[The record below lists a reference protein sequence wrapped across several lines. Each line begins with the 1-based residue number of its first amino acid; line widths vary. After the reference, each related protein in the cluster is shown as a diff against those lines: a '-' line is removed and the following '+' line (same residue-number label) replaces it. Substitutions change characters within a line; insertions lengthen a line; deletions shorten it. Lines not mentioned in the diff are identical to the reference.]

1 MSLWRA
7 TATIGGYTAISRIA
21 GFARDILMTGV
32 LGAGMVAD
40 CFVVA
45 FKLPNFF
52 RRMFAEGA
60 FNAAFVPLFT
70 RKLTED
76 ETGQAARRFAEET
89 QAVLLTVLLAL
100 TAVVQVCMPWF
111 MYVLAPG
118 FSDDPQK
125 FDLAVE
131 LTRITFPY
139 LLFISLVSLQGG
151 ILNACGR
158 FAATAGTPI
167 ILNLTMI
174 AAMLWFIPRFEVG
187 HALSWAVTAGGLLQ
201 FMWLWGSLRSVGM
214 HLRPRV
220 PRLTA
225 DVKQMLKIMAPA
237 AVGAGAM
244 QVNLMI
250 DLLIASFL
258 PAGSISYLFYADR
271 VNQLPVG
278 VIGIAVGTALL
289 PLLSR
294 QVAAGQE
301 RDAAATMNRAMEMS
315 LFLTIP
321 CAVASM
327 VVAVPL
333 IATMFERGEFTAD
346 DTWNTAVTLAVFSS
360 GLPSYILVKIL
371 TPAYFARHDTR
382 TPVRYS
388 IMTLVLNTLISLAL
402 MVPFA
407 QLGLAAATSIASWTN
422 VGLLAW
428 GLMKRGHFTPDA
440 RLRQRFPR
448 MLLASAAMGLALWG
462 MSHAFGA
469 WSGPEVREVR
479 RAIGIAVLIAGG
491 IAVYGIVSQLSGAL
505 RLHELRGLMRGKAD
519 S

>member
-1 MSLWRA
+1 L
-7 TATIGGYTAISRIA
+7 
-21 GFARDILMTGV
+21 
-32 LGAGMVAD
+32 VAD

-70 RKLTED
+70 RRLTED
-76 ETGQAARRFAEET
+76 ETGQTARRFAEET
-89 QAVLLTVLLAL
+89 QAVLLTVLLGF
-100 TAVVQVCMPWF
+100 TAVVQVCMPWI

-118 FSDDPQK
+118 FGDQPAK
-125 FDLAVE
+125 FELAVE

-139 LLFISLVSLQGG
+139 LFFISLVSLQGG
-151 ILNACGR
+151 ILNACGK

-174 AAMLWFIPRFEVG
+174 AAMLWFIPAYPVG
-187 HALSWAVTAGGLLQ
+187 HTLSWAVTAGGVLQ
-201 FMWLWGSLRSVGM
+201 FVWLWGSLRSIGM
-214 HLRPRV
+214 NLRLRMPRFT
-220 PRLTA
+220 P

-237 AVGAGAM
+237 AIGAGAM

-250 DLLIASFL
+250 DLVIASFL

-278 VIGIAVGTALL
+278 VIGVAVGTALL
-289 PLLSR
+289 PMLSR
-294 QVAAGQE
+294 QVASGQE
-301 RDAAATMNRAMEMS
+301 HDAMATMNRGMEMC

-327 VVAVPL
+327 VVAEPL
-333 IATMFERGEFTAD
+333 IATMFERGAFSAK
-346 DTWNTAVTLAVFSS
+346 DTWNTSLTLAVFSA
-360 GLPSYILVKIL
+360 GLPAYILVKIL
-371 TPAYFARHDTR
+371 TPGFFARHDTA

-388 IMTLVLNTLISLAL
+388 IITLVLNTLISLAL
-402 MVPFA
+402 MKPFA
-407 QLGLAAATSIASWTN
+407 QLGLAAATAIASWIN

-428 GLMKRGHFTPDA
+428 GLMKRGHFTVDA
-440 RLRQRFPR
+440 RLRRRFPR
-448 MLLASAAMGLALWG
+448 MLVAAAAMGLALWG
-462 MSHAFGA
+462 MDTAFGP
-469 WSGPEVREVR
+469 WSGPEVSELPRVLKL
-479 RAIGIAVLIAGG
+479 AVVVIGG
-491 IAVYGIVSQLSGAL
+491 IAVYGIVSQLTGAL
-505 RLHELRGLMRGKAD
+505 RLGELRGLMRGKAD